1 MRRPPYLRWL
11 AAGVV
16 LLVGLM
22 FETRTPPTVLYPYAD
37 TPIAAGTP
45 IDDTIAW
52 KEIPKGILPEWST
65 DVGGI
70 AQTGFAANDPILPSQ
85 IGDLLIPADWWAVAL
100 VLPAPVAAG
109 THIRV
114 VLTDDTILEGIAL
127 AGTSGTGFEIV
138 GTVAFAPSHAPLV
151 AQAAANDALVVMIA
165 ADTPVSAPDG

>member
-109 THIRV
+109 TPHPGRADRRYDPRRNRTRRDKRHGIRN
-114 VLTDDTILEGIAL
+114 
-127 AGTSGTGFEIV
+127 SGDRCLC
-138 GTVAFAPSHAPLV
+138 AFSCTARCP
-151 AQAAANDALVVMIA
+151 
-165 ADTPVSAPDG
+165 GCRK